1 MFFWGATKRY
11 VMEKKATFVNFLF
24 HNVHSQHKK
33 VSLSSVLLC
42 FFRKPFERCFWFWK
56 PIFEQTGGDI
66 LEGRISTQFCTVFLE
81 RMRWEDKHTVGKNV
95 LKKVSFFVL
104 KNEPKK
110 KKQIRKNETFL
121 ANFQTLYNPH
131 FFQWYESKWSREYFQ
146 KGCWTTKKKIFFEEY
161 KTSETFKVLENFC
174 PFIHQP
180 WNFHQSRGLGINF

>member
-1 MFFWGATKRY
+1 MNDLDMFFWGATKRY

-33 VSLSSVLLC
+33 VSLSSVLLW
-42 FFRKPFERCFWFWK
+42 FFFSKAFERCFWFWK

-104 KNEPKK
+104 K
-110 KKQIRKNETFL
+110 IGKNWILNFWINSSQNIKNYSSICAFFFL
-121 ANFQTLYNPH
+121 FQDISQTTEVENH
-131 FFQWYESKWSREYFQ
+131 WKMSQFIWESFF
-146 KGCWTTKKKIFFEEY
+146 
-161 KTSETFKVLENFC
+161 
-174 PFIHQP
+174 
-180 WNFHQSRGLGINF
+180 FHSAVSGF

>member
-1 MFFWGATKRY
+1 MSIFFFTTFIHNTKKCLSALYFY
-11 VMEKKATFVNFLF
+11 VFFSKA
-24 HNVHSQHKK
+24 
-33 VSLSSVLLC
+33 
-42 FFRKPFERCFWFWK
+42 FERCFWFWK

-95 LKKVSFFVL
+95 LKKVSFFVFK

-110 KKQIRKNETFL
+110 KKNIRKNETFL

-146 KGCWTTKKKIFFEEY
+146 KGLLNYKKKIFFEEY

>member
-42 FFRKPFERCFWFWK
+42 FFSKAFERCFWFWK

-95 LKKVSFFVL
+95 LKKVSFFVFKKTSL
-104 KNEPKK
+104 KRKK
-110 KKQIRKNETFL
+110 IFEKMRLFWRIFKHCTIHTFF
-121 ANFQTLYNPH
+121 NDMRVNGVENIF
-131 FFQWYESKWSREYFQ
+131 K
-146 KGCWTTKKKIFFEEY
+146 KGCWTTKKKKSFL
-161 KTSETFKVLENFC
+161 KSTKPQKLSK
-174 PFIHQP
+174 
-180 WNFHQSRGLGINF
+180 S